1 MKETSVLEDIR
12 LAIVINPDLPA
23 GQLANT
29 IAAVSIGIGAAL
41 PFLGARQLADRRGNT
56 IDISADRPVPV
67 LQADGGVI
75 EVLLQKALP
84 RQDGRMVVAFPAF
97 ARALHSYAD
106 YEATFPE
113 RDLAEEAIDGI
124 GLAGP
129 SKWVKSLTGSLK
141 LLR

>member
-1 MKETSVLEDIR
+1 MPEDIR
-12 LAIVINPDLPA
+12 LAIIINPELPA

-41 PFLGARQLADRRGNT
+41 PSLGARQLADRRGNA
-56 IDISADRPVPV
+56 IDISSNRPVPV
-67 LQADGGVI
+67 LQADSGSIGA
-75 EVLLQKALP
+75 LLQKALP

-113 RDLAEEAIDGI
+113 RDLGEEAIDGI

-129 SKWVKSLTGSLK
+129 SKWVKSLTGSLR